1 MQSFSQ
7 VGRYCIRCGMNN
19 SLNDL
24 KCQKCYAVL
33 TMLIPTAPSNVP
45 PSILV
50 FVQFIP
56 TGMSCHCCEQIGK
69 KFWYTLAS
77 KETNDIR
84 MRLCGDCLSSVF
96 GELVA

>member
-1 MQSFSQ
+1 MSKML
-7 VGRYCIRCGMNN
+7 CGI
-19 SLNDL
+19 NDAYSDSTV
-24 KCQKCYAVL
+24 QR
-33 TMLIPTAPSNVP
+33 TP